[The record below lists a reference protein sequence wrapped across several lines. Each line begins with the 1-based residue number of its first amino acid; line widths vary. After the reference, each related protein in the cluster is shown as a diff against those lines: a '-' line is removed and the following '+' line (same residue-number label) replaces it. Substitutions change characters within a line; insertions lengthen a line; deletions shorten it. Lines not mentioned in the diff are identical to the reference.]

1 MKNKEYAKEF
11 MLRLSAEE
19 AQELE
24 KLQTHTE
31 QAHNQSNAVR
41 IAIMNHRRLEREL
54 GNYKMELAKTQE
66 ELDRLKRSLKNYFQL
81 ETNIKA
87 ML

>member
-1 MKNKEYAKEF
+1 MRNKEYVKEF
-11 MLRLSAEE
+11 VLRLSEEE

-24 KLQTHTE
+24 KLQVDTG
-31 QAHNQSNAVR
+31 QSHNQSNAVR
-41 IAIMNHRRLEREL
+41 IAIMNHRHLKREL
-54 GNYKMELAKTQE
+54 GNYKMELTKTQE
-66 ELDRLKRSLKNYFQL
+66 ELSRLKQSLKSYFQL

>member
-11 MLRLSAEE
+11 VLRLSEEE

-24 KLQTHTE
+24 KLQLDTGQT
-31 QAHNQSNAVR
+31 HNQSNAVR
-41 IAIMNHRRLEREL
+41 IAIMNHRYLKREL

-66 ELDRLKRSLKNYFQL
+66 ELSRLKQSLESYFQL